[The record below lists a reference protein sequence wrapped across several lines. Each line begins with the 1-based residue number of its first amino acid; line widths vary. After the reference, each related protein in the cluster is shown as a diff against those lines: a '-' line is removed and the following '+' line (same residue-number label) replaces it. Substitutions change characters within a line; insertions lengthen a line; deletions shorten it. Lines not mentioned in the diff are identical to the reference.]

1 MNRIMDTLQDE
12 PYDSV
17 RGIADNL
24 NTPPS
29 TIYRFLTEYLHMKFV
44 HTKWVAHYLNGD
56 QKMKRAEES
65 TLLADTL
72 KSCTI
77 VLEIS

>member
-17 RGIADNL
+17 RGIADKL

-29 TIYRFLTEYLHMKFV
+29 TIYRYLTEHLHMKFV
-44 HTKWVAHYLNGD
+44 HTKWIPYYFKWRSKIEKGIRIDFVCRHTEKL
-56 QKMKRAEES
+56 Q
-65 TLLADTL
+65 TLFF
-72 KSCTI
+72 
-77 VLEIS
+77 